1 MEARR
6 TAGLNSAP
14 SCLWS
19 PSPPP
24 ELEGA
29 PAEALLANAGFVTF
43 GNVEELFYFILFFL
57 CPFSQCNRL
66 PCVQQMQLSSLV
78 M

>member
-29 PAEALLANAGFVTF
+29 PAEALSANAGFVTF
-43 GNVEELFYFILFFL
+43 GNVEELFCFILFY
-57 CPFSQCNRL
+57 FS
-66 PCVQQMQLSSLV
+66 LSFFFS

>member
-6 TAGLNSAP
+6 TAGLNNAP

-24 ELEGA
+24 EVKGA

-43 GNVEELFYFILFFL
+43 GNVAKRIEF
-57 CPFSQCNRL
+57 
-66 PCVQQMQLSSLV
+66 LSSLSFLFSSR
-78 M
+78 

>member
-43 GNVEELFYFILFFL
+43 GNVEELFYFIFL
-57 CPFSQCNRL
+57 CPSFSQCNRL
-66 PCVQQMQLSSLV
+66 PCVQ
-78 M
+78 